1 MDKEKKVQNIFN
13 SISTDYDLMNNIIS
27 FNQHNL
33 WRNRTMKEMFV
44 KDDHDILDVCC
55 GTGDWTI
62 QLAEEAPEAEVVG
75 LDFSENMLEVAAEK
89 TSGHPNIEL
98 IQGNAMALPFDDGSF
113 DYVTIGF
120 GLRNLPDYGSAVE
133 EFYRVLKPG
142 GTLVILET
150 STPENQLIS
159 RGFDFYFGKIM
170 PTLGGIIAD
179 SAKEYEWLYESTSAF
194 LSKDALKLMMKKSGF
209 INLKVIP
216 HTFGTAAT
224 HIGYKP
230 LGQVGRH

>member
-75 LDFSENMLEVAAEK
+75 LDFSEK
-89 TSGHPNIEL
+89 
-98 IQGNAMALPFDDGSF
+98 NAGSC
-113 DYVTIGF
+113 
-120 GLRNLPDYGSAVE
+120 S
-133 EFYRVLKPG
+133 
-142 GTLVILET
+142 
-150 STPENQLIS
+150 
-159 RGFDFYFGKIM
+159 
-170 PTLGGIIAD
+170 
-179 SAKEYEWLYESTSAF
+179 
-194 LSKDALKLMMKKSGF
+194 
-209 INLKVIP
+209 
-216 HTFGTAAT
+216 
-224 HIGYKP
+224 
-230 LGQVGRH
+230 